1 MPFPDPRVLQAD
13 ATCTLLQKAIPQAPP
28 PHPFGL
34 HKPQRNPRPNY
45 WWLRRVRLAEGA
57 CEKKAPGSSRTQIRT
72 CQADGENCLLVAT
85 PYHHGAAWNSL
96 VMPVTHARIFASWF
110 RNRKHNLSPTH
121 LPSKGVFIFHCF
133 PTGCN
138 YFDYSVKLKNNH
150 FCLLHSNL

>member
-1 MPFPDPRVLQAD
+1 MARFAFPDTRGLQAD
-13 ATCTLLQKAIPQAPP
+13 ATCTLLQRAIPQAPP

-72 CQADGENCLLVAT
+72 CQADGRNCLLVAA

-110 RNRKHNLSPTH
+110 
-121 LPSKGVFIFHCF
+121 
-133 PTGCN
+133 
-138 YFDYSVKLKNNH
+138 
-150 FCLLHSNL
+150 